1 MVKHLLIVLE
11 ARLWIWPWADPPYK
25 KFHLKRCGGG
35 GGDGKMSQWIKL
47 LADKPD
53 NLNLTP
59 KNPHSGRE
67 WKGVENHLPQVVLW
81 PLHPCQANYLCV
93 HTCSSMYACMHVS
106 IYRHTTYL
114 YQKSTRDSNSTPKSS
129 LYLQTLK
136 QNPDSSKPTSTGL
149 LIIKSISQGSPQAE
163 QLPSHNIHWTQWFS
177 SSDHPTVLILV
188 LK

>member
-1 MVKHLLIVLE
+1 MVKHLFTVHE

-25 KFHLKRCGGG
+25 KFHLKRCRGVGGG
-35 GGDGKMSQWIKL
+35 KMGGGGKMSQWRKL

-59 KNPHSGRE
+59 KNPHGGR
-67 WKGVENHLPQVVLW
+67 ENHLPQVVLW
-81 PLHPCQANYLCV
+81 PLHSCQANYLCV
-93 HTCSSMYACMHVS
+93 HTCSSMYACMHIS

-114 YQKSTRDSNSTPKSS
+114 YQKRTRDSNSSPKSS
-129 LYLQTLK
+129 LYLQALK
-136 QNPDSSKPTSTGL
+136 QNPNSNKPTSTGL